1 MKRVSHKYYKK
12 AAEAIEAIGKRAKFL
27 VDIAERVEK
36 DFIPPELEIQCCPC
50 ILLNVVSSYFYDKE
64 RHNDFHG
71 SNQPNA
77 FKKAAFLCKWIS
89 KLKPFRV
96 IIKNGEKNI
105 DQKALYD
112 FKLLINEIYCTI
124 LFTAMTEKM
133 AEDYFDDKLI
143 YELHYGHATSN
154 MLMVV
159 FERNPQ

>member
-36 DFIPPELEIQCCPC
+36 DFIPPELEIEYCPC
-50 ILLNVVSSYFYDKE
+50 ILMNVVSSYFYDKE

-96 IIKNGEKNI
+96 IVKDGVKNI

-124 LFTAMTEKM
+124 LFTAMTEKRRRIILM
-133 AEDYFDDKLI
+133 
-143 YELHYGHATSN
+143 TS
-154 MLMVV
+154 
-159 FERNPQ
+159 

>member
-1 MKRVSHKYYKK
+1 MKRVADKYYKK
-12 AAEAIEAIGKRAKFL
+12 AEEEIEAIGKRAKFL
-27 VDIAERVEK
+27 VDLAERVERY
-36 DFIPPELEIQCCPC
+36 FIPPELEIEYCPC

-96 IIKNGEKNI
+96 IIKDEKI
-105 DQKALYD
+105 DNKALYD
-112 FKLLINEIYCTI
+112 YKLLINEIYCTI

>member
-1 MKRVSHKYYKK
+1 MKRVADKYYKK
-12 AAEAIEAIGKRAKFL
+12 ADEEIATIGKRAKFL
-27 VDIAERVEK
+27 VGLAERVEI
-36 DFIPPELEIQCCPC
+36 DFIPPELEIEYCPC
-50 ILLNVVSSYFYDKE
+50 ILMNVVSSYFYDKE

-71 SNQPNA
+71 SDQPNV

-96 IIKNGEKNI
+96 IVKDGVKNI

-124 LFTAMTEKM
+124 LFTAMTEKK